1 MERGESKRRLARIRC
16 GLVAGVGAVAFV
28 AAGPS
33 VVRADQ
39 SNDNSTTTTVAG
51 DAPIVIPLTGAVQVN
66 LACPANVN
74 VLGSQSDSGS
84 CAPGDQ
90 SNANSSATTA
100 GGDQPGL
107 LGGTLVAPLTAAV
120 QGNVSCPINAN
131 VLSNQRDSGNCAP
144 GSQSNSNSAATHVRG
159 SGAVPGLL
167 GGPLVAPITTGVGL
181 NVTCPTNVNVLSN
194 QRASGDCV
202 DSPPAD
208 TPPADA
214 PPGDAPPDSPPVGSA
229 LSVPPAG
236 GQPTG
241 STFSAEVVTTEFS
254 QPPGPPVA
262 GALDVGSTPGGF
274 PALGA
279 LVLAVLAAAAMA
291 VRRLRQ
297 VRQGR

>member
-39 SNDNSTTTTVAG
+39 SNDNSTTTTAAG
-51 DAPIVIPLTGAVQVN
+51 DAPIVIPITGAVQVN

-107 LGGTLVAPLTAAV
+107 LGGTLVAPLTAAA
-120 QGNVSCPINAN
+120 QANVSCPVNLN

-144 GSQSNSNSAATHVRG
+144 GSQSNSNNAATHVRG

-202 DSPPAD
+202 DTPPAD
-208 TPPADA
+208 TPP
-214 PPGDAPPDSPPVGSA
+214 GDTPPDSPPVGSA
-229 LSVPPAG
+229 LSAPPSA

-254 QPPGPPVA
+254 QPPGPPVT

-274 PALGA
+274 QALGA

-297 VRQGR
+297 DRQER